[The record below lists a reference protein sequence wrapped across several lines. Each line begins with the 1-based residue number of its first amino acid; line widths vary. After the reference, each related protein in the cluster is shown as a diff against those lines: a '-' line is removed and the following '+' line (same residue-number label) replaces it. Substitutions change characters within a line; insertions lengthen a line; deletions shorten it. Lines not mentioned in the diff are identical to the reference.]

1 MCTATLLEADL
12 MSNFEMQQTL
22 KGVILAGGLGTRLYP
37 LTKVTSKHLLPVG
50 NEPMVFHT
58 VKQLKEAGI
67 TDILIVTN
75 PDHIGDFVS
84 VLGGGKEFGCEFT
97 YRVQEEAKGIAHAL
111 ELAEGFAAGGSI
123 VVMLGDNIFESS
135 IKQVVSDFQLQR
147 TGAHVL
153 LKEVEDPERFGV
165 ANLNGKQI
173 VSIEEKPKQPKSNYV
188 VVGVY
193 CYDSTVFDI
202 IRTIKPSARG
212 EYEITSVNN
221 VYIERGELG
230 YSYLQGE
237 WVDAGTFDALV
248 KANNILSIRK
258 EQH

>member
-1 MCTATLLEADL
+1 
-12 MSNFEMQQTL
+12 MSNSKTQQSL
-22 KGVILAGGLGTRLYP
+22 KGVILAGGLGTRLHP

-58 VKQLKEAGI
+58 IKQLREADI

-75 PDHIGDFVS
+75 PDYIGDFVS
-84 VLGGGKEFGCEFT
+84 VLGSGKEFDCEIT
-97 YRVQEEAKGIAHAL
+97 YRIQEEAKGIAHAL

-135 IKQVVSDFQLQR
+135 IKQVVSDFQIQK
-147 TGAHVL
+147 TGARVL
-153 LKEVEDPERFGV
+153 LKEVNDPERFGV
-165 ANLNGKQI
+165 ANLNRNRI
-173 VSIEEKPKQPKSNYV
+173 VSIEEKPEQPKSNYA

-193 CYDSTVFDI
+193 CYDATVFNI

-221 VYIERGELG
+221 VYIDQGKLEH
-230 YSYLQGE
+230 SYLQGE
-237 WVDAGTFDALV
+237 WVDAGTFDTLV
-248 KANNILSIRK
+248 KANNILLIRK
-258 EQH
+258 ENH

>member
-1 MCTATLLEADL
+1 
-12 MSNFEMQQTL
+12 MSNSNKHESL

-58 VKQLKEAGI
+58 IKQLKEAGI

-84 VLGGGKEFGCEFT
+84 VLGSGKEFDCEFT

-111 ELAEGFAAGGSI
+111 ELAEGFAAGESL

-135 IKQVVSDFQLQR
+135 IKQVVADFQTQK
-147 TGAHVL
+147 TGARVL
-153 LKEVEDPERFGV
+153 IKKVDDPQRFGV
-165 ANLNGKQI
+165 ANLNGNRI

-193 CYDSTVFDI
+193 CYDATVFDI

-221 VYIERGELG
+221 VYIERGKLE
-230 YSYLQGE
+230 YSLLRGE
-237 WVDAGTFDALV
+237 WVDAGTFDTLG
-248 KANNILSIRK
+248 KANNILLNRK
-258 EQH
+258 E